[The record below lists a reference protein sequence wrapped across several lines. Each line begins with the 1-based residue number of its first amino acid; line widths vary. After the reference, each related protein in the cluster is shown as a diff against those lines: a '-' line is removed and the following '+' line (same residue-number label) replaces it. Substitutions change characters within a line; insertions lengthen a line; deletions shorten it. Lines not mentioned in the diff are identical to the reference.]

1 MFLNKK
7 AAWLFSFAVGT
18 AAMLLLHAPDAP
30 RVNLFWFGTMTA
42 IGVFA
47 FDLLP
52 TFATAVILLLFYV
65 VTGVSDPGT
74 VFNGWLSPIIW
85 LCMCGMLIGRLM
97 EKSRLAERIALLTIS
112 RIATS
117 PVRLYLACLAAGFA
131 VGSIVPDMIT
141 VILIFMAIASGMCG
155 SLNLDRNSK
164 AASTLVMAV
173 YLGANIS
180 GAAFL
185 PNNIGLPGLIMVKDM
200 GVPFS
205 WLEFLAENLPFQLIH
220 ALIAFTILHLFGG
233 KELGRLIAD
242 CREKAA
248 SDLRALGPVGASEKK
263 ILLLALL
270 ALIAFMTE
278 SLHGIPG
285 FYAFCSVVM
294 LGFTPIFGLLESSDL
309 GKVQFHLLFFTA
321 GCMAIGTVAASLGV
335 PAWLAQKLL
344 PVLDGIACGPIISL
358 LAYWTGVLVNMLLT
372 PMAAATSLSAPI
384 AQIAADLGLSIKP
397 VLYSF
402 LYGLDQ
408 FILPYELTPALIMF
422 STGYVRMRYLM
433 TIMALR
439 LVCVSLA
446 VLVVSAFVWPLMGL

>member
-1 MFLNKK
+1 MLLNKK
-7 AAWLFSFAVGT
+7 YAWVASFAIGIF
-18 AAMLLLHAPDAP
+18 AMLLLHDPASPK
-30 RVNLFWFGTMTA
+30 VNLFWFGTMTA

-65 VTGVSDPGT
+65 VTGVAQPDT
-74 VFNGWLSPIIW
+74 VFSGWLSPIIW
-85 LCMCGMLIGRLM
+85 LCMCGMLIGWLM
-97 EKSRLAERIALLTIS
+97 EKSRLAERIALFTIS
-112 RIATS
+112 RVATS
-117 PVRLYLACLAAGFA
+117 PLRLYLACLTAGFA
-131 VGSIVPDMIT
+131 VGAIVPDMIT

-155 SLNLDRNSK
+155 SLNLERDSK
-164 AASTLVMAV
+164 AAATLVMAI

-185 PNNIGLPGLIMVKDM
+185 PNNVGLPGLLMVKDM

-205 WLEFLAENLPFQLIH
+205 WLGFLAENLPFQILH
-220 ALIAFTILHLFGG
+220 AVIAFTILHLFGG
-233 KELGRLIAD
+233 RELGRLIAS

-248 SDLRALGPVGASEKK
+248 SDLRALGPISITEKK
-263 ILLLALL
+263 ILFLALL
-270 ALIAFMTE
+270 ALVAFMTE

-285 FYAFCSVVM
+285 FYAFCVVVM
-294 LGFTPIFGLLESSDL
+294 LGFTPLFGLLESSDL
-309 GKVQFHLLFFTA
+309 GKVQFHLLFFIA
-321 GCMAIGTVAASLGV
+321 GCMAIGTVAASLGL
-335 PAWLAQKLL
+335 PEWLAQKLL
-344 PVLDGIACGPIISL
+344 PLLSNIDSGPIISL
-358 LAYWTGVLVNMLLT
+358 LAYWTGVIVNMLLT

-408 FILPYELTPALIMF
+408 FVLPYELTPALIMF

-433 TIMALR
+433 TIMGLR
-439 LVCVSLA
+439 LVAVSLA
-446 VLVVSAFVWPLMGL
+446 VLLVSAFIWPIMGI